1 MNTTIDLKYLLL
13 PIGFIIH
20 AVAISISGFLVL
32 FCNDINII
40 AIVTFLVFIVFVQTL
55 VYGCLLNKLEN
66 NATMGLLVEH
76 GKKIL
81 KLKSRKEDLI
91 DDLPKILVGMTLA
104 AYLLKLT
111 ILVLFSYQNI
121 KFIEAGMI
129 SFMYLRFNDSLK
141 KFRYIGKSDLLVI
154 S

>member
-1 MNTTIDLKYLLL
+1 
-13 PIGFIIH
+13 
-20 AVAISISGFLVL
+20 
-32 FCNDINII
+32 
-40 AIVTFLVFIVFVQTL
+40 
-55 VYGCLLNKLEN
+55 
-66 NATMGLLVEH
+66 MGLLVDY

-81 KLKSRKEDLI
+81 KLKGRKEDLI
-91 DDLPKILVGMTLA
+91 DDLPKILVGITLG

-141 KFRYIGKSDLLVI
+141 KFRYVYNQII